1 MVLANNPTARM
12 SSHEASEPANIIETQ
27 ETEAAEAPTAFSLA
41 AVGNNGDLDATFDAD
56 MNAAW
61 ANIVEARQAELAIP
75 HPSSVL
81 SSAPTPEDFTEIPE
95 EETEENLPSELM
107 SKLNRLQ
114 AELDVANAT
123 NQTEWSAR
131 EEADVI
137 VEKEKKEREEEITS
151 LKNQIKDLGEQLESS
166 MREKDHSDSAYTILH
181 SHHERLMVMAKKS
194 EEDKR
199 AISATIDQLKA
210 EFEVEKQLRGVAEQ
224 TANGATIQLST
235 ADQLLEQRTK
245 DIASLRDDLQ
255 RLRYENSSGAQQIL
269 TEQQAWAKE
278 RQDFVGQ
285 IKSLEAIIS
294 ELKAEKAGSG
304 PYDDLADQ
312 MRRLKID
319 SPEKEAV
326 LEPSIQRNILITKVE
341 TARSEGYE
349 AGCQDTRELAEI
361 KHQEILVEHR
371 YLLDEANSRAEAA
384 EKSKQESITGF
395 EAELAQCRVIISEAS
410 ARFSLVEKE
419 HAEQI
424 AWHKNRIDETDRLAS
439 QVDSDR
445 SEAVLKA
452 SLCEE
457 EHAELE
463 ARFKRAQVDLEHA
476 KKREAQE
483 QATKEFYR
491 VKDDQVAL
499 LLQEL
504 EKEQSKS
511 SDRKEE
517 IAKLE
522 ASLAA
527 ERSRNEY
534 NKRQIAELTARLDSE
549 MDKGKKREKK
559 AKEELE
565 KLKEGQKRQVAKLT
579 ANLVAERARKAPV
592 SARQK
597 SPALV
602 EHRPGSFCLSVFFVV
617 AFIAVVALGID
628 SSAIFAT
635 TDMHACGVRGD
646 LFTLCKN

>member
-1 MVLANNPTARM
+1 M
-12 SSHEASEPANIIETQ
+12 SSHGTSEPANIIETQ
-27 ETEAAEAPTAFSLA
+27 ETEVAEAPTTFSLA
-41 AVGNNGDLDATFDAD
+41 TAGNNGDLDATFDAD

-61 ANIVEARQAELAIP
+61 ANIVEAPQVELAIP
-75 HPSSVL
+75 RPSSVL
-81 SSAPTPEDFTEIPE
+81 SSAPTPEDFPEIPE
-95 EETEENLPSELM
+95 EETEKNFPSELM

-131 EEADVI
+131 KEADVI

-151 LKNQIKDLGEQLESS
+151 LKDQIKDLREQLESS
-166 MREKDHSDSAYTILH
+166 MREKDHSASAYTILH
-181 SHHERLMVMAKKS
+181 SHHETLIVMAKKS

-199 AISATIDQLKA
+199 AISATIGQLKA
-210 EFEVEKQLRGVAEQ
+210 EFEVEKRLRGVAEQ
-224 TANGATIQLST
+224 TANGATLQLST
-235 ADQLLEQRTK
+235 ADRLLEQRTK

-255 RLRYENSSGAQQIL
+255 RLRSENSSGAQLIL

-278 RQDFVGQ
+278 RQNFVGQ
-285 IKSLEAIIS
+285 IESLEAIIS
-294 ELKAEKAGSG
+294 GLKAEKEGNS

-312 MRRLKID
+312 MRCLKID

-326 LEPSIQRNILITKVE
+326 LEPSIQCNILITKVE

-349 AGCQDTRELAEI
+349 AGCQETRELAES
-361 KHQEILVEHR
+361 KHQEILLEHR
-371 YLLDEANSRAEAA
+371 YLLDEANSCAEAT
-384 EKSKQESITGF
+384 EKSKQESVTGF

-424 AWHKNRIDETDRLAS
+424 AWHENRIAEADRLAS
-439 QVDSDR
+439 QADSDK
-445 SEAVLKA
+445 SEAVRKA
-452 SLCEE
+452 SLREE
-457 EHAELE
+457 DHAELE

-499 LLQEL
+499 LWQEL

-527 ERSRNEY
+527 ERSRNED
-534 NKRQIAELTARLDSE
+534 NKRQITALTARLNRE
-549 MDKGKKREKK
+549 TEKGTEREKK
-559 AKEELE
+559 AKGELE
-565 KLKEGQKRQVAKLT
+565 KLKEGQKRQVAKLI

-597 SPALV
+597 LPALV
-602 EHRPGSFCLSVFFVV
+602 EHRRDPFGLSVFFVV
-617 AFIAVVALGID
+617 ACIAVVALRID

-635 TDMHACGVRGD
+635 SDMHACGVRGD
-646 LFTLCKN
+646 SFTLCKN